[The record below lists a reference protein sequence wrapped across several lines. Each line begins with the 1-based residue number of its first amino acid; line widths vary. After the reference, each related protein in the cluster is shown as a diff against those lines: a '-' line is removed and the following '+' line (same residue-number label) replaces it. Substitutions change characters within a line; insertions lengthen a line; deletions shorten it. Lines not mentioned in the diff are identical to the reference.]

1 MAMDTG
7 QSDCQCHLTAEK
19 RNGGTPVAAAG
30 HSGGGERRQRFVP
43 MLHPLLRQDAAQHA
57 QQCVRLS
64 LRLPQTK
71 ERVTSVCVCE

>member
-1 MAMDTG
+1 MDQEVAMDTG

-64 LRLPQTK
+64 LRLKK
-71 ERVTSVCVCE
+71 E